1 MYALMIFSHRILRY
15 LVPFL
20 HALALA
26 INIAL
31 IGGGWV
37 YIVTLA
43 LQLAPLAGALLARRL
58 RSRPLLIARYY
69 VLTNWAL
76 AAGLWDWLR
85 GDRSPIWETVEGT
98 R

>member
-1 MYALMIFSHRILRY
+1 MIFSHRILRY

-20 HALALA
+20 HVLALA
-26 INIAL
+26 TNIAL
-31 IGGGWV
+31 IGRSPI

-43 LQLAPLAGALLARRL
+43 LQVALLVGAALAPLVPARLLL
-58 RSRPLLIARYY
+58 VARYY
-69 VLTNWAL
+69 VVTNWAL

-85 GDRSPIWETVEGT
+85 GERSPVWETVEGT